1 MKNTPS
7 YFKNITGLNYFQ
19 NFLLTESPLEFEY
32 HSKYLNLN
40 STRDALH
47 VGCITYNMHN
57 STVNINLLEDIF
69 KSVKPWFTA
78 LINNYKVL
86 LYNGNLDIIVAL
98 PLTENFLKNLGKV

>member
-32 HSKYLNLN
+32 HSKYLNL
-40 STRDALH
+40 R
-47 VGCITYNMHN
+47 
-57 STVNINLLEDIF
+57 EDIF